1 MTFVNNYDYIYLL
14 RLFIKK
20 RTGMVELF
28 AQMYLLSILS
38 SLSTTLLLLASDPHV
53 PKTRIGKYTNTLI

>member
-1 MTFVNNYDYIYLL
+1 
-14 RLFIKK
+14 
-20 RTGMVELF
+20 MVELF